1 MTLEEGPGLLW
12 IGILSD
18 DAGDSVLSFFVVGD
32 AVEQINNLEEGLSLG
47 IGLRGNGAFGSRM
60 LEGVDDIVQGRSDD
74 VVGRAVWHGNLGWIP
89 F

>member
-1 MTLEEGPGLLW
+1 M
-12 IGILSD
+12 
-18 DAGDSVLSFFVVGD
+18 
-32 AVEQINNLEEGLSLG
+32 EQINNLEEGLSLG
-47 IGLRGNGAFGSRM
+47 IGLWGNGAFGSRM